1 MSWKKYLDYD
11 FENDIDDSERE
22 AREQA
27 VDDDLAKVR
36 SIVESCDMKSS
47 KEVTRIYLLVKDY
60 KIGFKTSK
68 VRNNFLSYLAET
80 AAVNRAREA
89 EKNQKVNK
97 RLNIRK
103 VIFTFVGFALIA
115 VSVIMLTVNMYNRN
129 KQLEQQDT
137 MNNLQQMHRESGT
150 TQQSGTDAESG
161 QKQDD
166 GSASDADNE
175 DGDNNAQTDADSN
188 VSGTNKINSELA
200 SMYEINT
207 DLAGWISIDGTGLD
221 YPVLKGT
228 DNDYYLT
235 RDFYGQNSRL
245 GSIFMDYRNDFNDIN
260 IIIYGHNSSN
270 GQMFGYL
277 NSYKNES
284 FYKAHKE
291 IRFDTLYE
299 HHTYEII
306 AVCQGRVRYI
316 DEEGF
321 RYYNYTNDEYEL
333 DSFFMDMRKQ
343 SIYQVDHEFEN
354 SDRFI
359 TLSTCSNDSDS
370 GRLYVVAVRRD

>member
-1 MSWKKYLDYD
+1 
-11 FENDIDDSERE
+11 
-22 AREQA
+22 
-27 VDDDLAKVR
+27 
-36 SIVESCDMKSS
+36 
-47 KEVTRIYLLVKDY
+47 
-60 KIGFKTSK
+60 
-68 VRNNFLSYLAET
+68 
-80 AAVNRAREA
+80 
-89 EKNQKVNK
+89 
-97 RLNIRK
+97 
-103 VIFTFVGFALIA
+103 
-115 VSVIMLTVNMYNRN
+115 
-129 KQLEQQDT
+129 
-137 MNNLQQMHRESGT
+137 MHRESGT
-150 TQQSGTDAESG
+150 TQQSGTEAESG
-161 QKQDD
+161 QEQDD
-166 GSASDADNE
+166 GSTSGADNE
-175 DGDNNAQTDADSN
+175 DGDNSAQTNDDMN
-188 VSGTNKINSELA
+188 VSAGNKINSELA

-245 GSIFMDYRNDFNDIN
+245 GSIFMDYRNDYNDIN

-321 RYYNYTNDEYEL
+321 RYYNYTNDEFEL
-333 DSFFMDMRKQ
+333 DSFFMDMRNQ
-343 SIYQVDHEFEN
+343 SIYPVDHEFEN

-359 TLSTCSNDSDS
+359 TLSTCSNDSES
-370 GRLYVVAVRRD
+370 GRLYVVAVRKD

>member
-47 KEVTRIYLLVKDY
+47 KEVTRLYLLVREY
-60 KIGFKTSK
+60 KIAFKTSK
-68 VRNNFLSYLAET
+68 VRNNFLNYLAET

-89 EKNQKVNK
+89 EKIQKADK
-97 RLNIRK
+97 RFNIRR
-103 VIFTFVGFALIA
+103 VILTFAGLALIA
-115 VSVIMLTVNMYNRN
+115 VSVIMLTVNIYNRN
-129 KQLEQQDT
+129 KQTEQQDT
-137 MNNLQQMHRESGT
+137 MNNLQQMHRESST
-150 TQQSGTDAESG
+150 VQQSETEPDSVQE
-161 QKQDD
+161 QDD
-166 GSASDADNE
+166 SDDSGLDNE
-175 DGDNNAQTDADSN
+175 DG
-188 VSGTNKINSELA
+188 NKVNSELA

-221 YPVLKGT
+221 YPVLKGA

-235 RDFYGQNSRL
+235 RDFYGHNSRL
-245 GSIFMDYRNDFNDIN
+245 GSIFMDYRNDYNDIN

-277 NSYKNES
+277 NNYKSES

-321 RYYNYTNDEYEL
+321 RYYNYTNDEFEL
-333 DSFFMDMRKQ
+333 DSFFMDMRNQ
-343 SIYQVDHEFEN
+343 SIYPVDHEFEN

-359 TLSTCSNDSDS
+359 TLSTCSNDSES
-370 GRLYVVAVRRD
+370 GRLYVVAVRKD

>member
-11 FENDIDDSERE
+11 FENDIDESERE
-22 AREQA
+22 AMEQA
-27 VDDDLAKVR
+27 ADEDLAKVR

-47 KEVTRIYLLVKDY
+47 KEVTRIYLLVKEY
-60 KIGFKTSK
+60 KITFKTAK

-103 VIFTFVGFALIA
+103 VIFTFVGAALIA
-115 VSVIMLTVNMYNRN
+115 ASVVMLIVNIYNRN
-129 KQLEQQDT
+129 RQLEQQDT
-137 MNNLQQMHRESGT
+137 MNNLQQMHREVET
-150 TQQSGTDAESG
+150 TQPATEAE
-161 QKQDD
+161 
-166 GSASDADNE
+166 
-175 DGDNNAQTDADSN
+175 TDADSEIQTETEEDVN
-188 VSGTNKINSELA
+188 VSAEKKINSELA
-200 SMYEINT
+200 SMYEINSE
-207 DLAGWISIDGTGLD
+207 LAGWISIDGTGLD
-221 YPVLKGT
+221 YPVLKAN

-245 GSIFMDYRNDFNDIN
+245 GSIFMDYRNDYNDIN

-277 NSYKNES
+277 NNYKNES
-284 FYKAHKE
+284 FYRAHKE
-291 IRFDTLYE
+291 VRFDTLYE

-306 AVCQGRVRYI
+306 AVCLGRVRYI

-321 RYYNYTNDEYEL
+321 RYYNYTNDEFEL
-333 DSFFMDMRKQ
+333 DSFFMDMRNQ
-343 SIYQVDHEFEN
+343 SIYPIDHEFEN

-359 TLSTCSNDSDS
+359 TLSTCSNDSEN
-370 GRLYVVAVRRD
+370 GRLYVVAVRKD